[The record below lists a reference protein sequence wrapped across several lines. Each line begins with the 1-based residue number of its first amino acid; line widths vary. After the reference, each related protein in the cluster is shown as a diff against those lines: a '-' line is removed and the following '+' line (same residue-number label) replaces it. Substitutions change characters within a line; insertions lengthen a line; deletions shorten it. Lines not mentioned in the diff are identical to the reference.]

1 MSISTTQK
9 PTTRRI
15 VGMVVGIVII
25 GLGIALFKQS
35 HLGNDSISALNMRLA
50 ELLGIE
56 EPQKLAFMVAFG
68 YPTHKAHIVPLTA
81 ETGVKYY
88 LDENRDYC
96 VPKRSKEESAKYL

>member
-1 MSISTTQK
+1 MNTSTTQK

-50 ELLGIE
+50 ELLGIVK
-56 EPQKLAFMVAFG
+56 QKKNTKYR
-68 YPTHKAHIVPLTA
+68 YPSDNIII
-81 ETGVKYY
+81 
-88 LDENRDYC
+88 N
-96 VPKRSKEESAKYL
+96 

>member
-50 ELLGIE
+50 ELLGIS
-56 EPQKLAFMVAFG
+56 LGSTVAAALVTFLVVRFI
-68 YPTHKAHIVPLTA
+68 TWRK
-81 ETGVKYY
+81 
-88 LDENRDYC
+88 
-96 VPKRSKEESAKYL
+96 KRRRTRTEQGQTRRGK

>member
-35 HLGNDSISALNMRLA
+35 HLGNDSISALNMRWNSGSGASTSALA
-50 ELLGIE
+50 
-56 EPQKLAFMVAFG
+56 PSS
-68 YPTHKAHIVPLTA
+68 TA
-81 ETGVKYY
+81 
-88 LDENRDYC
+88 
-96 VPKRSKEESAKYL
+96 SAWGSS